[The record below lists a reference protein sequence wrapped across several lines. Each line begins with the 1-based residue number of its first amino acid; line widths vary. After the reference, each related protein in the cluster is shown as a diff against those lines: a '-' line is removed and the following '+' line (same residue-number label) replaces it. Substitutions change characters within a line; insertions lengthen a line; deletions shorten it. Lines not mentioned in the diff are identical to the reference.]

1 MGPGRF
7 RHVIHETCR
16 EEMPSV
22 EVAAAV
28 VQLQICRV
36 IQDGGTILADLIQS
50 MGPGIAERRAQSM
63 PRPEPETG
71 LERVVLGSADTVHL
85 QDVAEVRERTA
96 LIDIGDDV

>member
-71 LERVVLGSADTVHL
+71 LERVVVASGPKM
-85 QDVAEVRERTA
+85 DVPPNCACPG
-96 LIDIGDDV
+96 LSKPQL